1 MFVHTFINNLF
12 YYSEKTIE
20 YENENELPV
29 ELLNPLISSVM
40 VGDLKVDEECDQE
53 LFDKNDHLYGIASLS
68 GLVML
73 AKKQTILW

>member
-1 MFVHTFINNLF
+1 MFVHSFINDLF

-40 VGDLKVDEECDQE
+40 VGNLKVDEECEE

-73 AKKQTILW
+73 AKKEKILW

>member
-1 MFVHTFINNLF
+1 VFGHSFINNLF

-20 YENENELPV
+20 YENENELPL

-40 VGDLKVDEECDQE
+40 VGDLKVDGTCDQE
-53 LFDKNDHLYGIASLS
+53 LFDKNDHLYGIASLN

-73 AKKQTILW
+73 AKKETILW